1 MAFTKRKR
9 DEEGGSVLQLSP
21 QRNHTPLLE
30 GSLSEWYQIAI
41 KKSSGFTF
49 SIDCKDRGTL
59 FSDHLTFDNLHLGA
73 SQVALTGLLK
83 REVLETWV

>member
-41 KKSSGFTF
+41 KKALALPS
-49 SIDCKDRGTL
+49 
-59 FSDHLTFDNLHLGA
+59 A
-73 SQVALTGLLK
+73 STAKTGGLYFLII
-83 REVLETWV
+83 